1 MRTCLQEGSI
11 FMNTNEAIE
20 AVRDLLNNLI
30 SNKKGKLL
38 DDEVLRVS
46 MELDKLI
53 NTFMYDK
60 YNSINTI

>member
-1 MRTCLQEGSI
+1 
-11 FMNTNEAIE
+11 MNTNEAIE